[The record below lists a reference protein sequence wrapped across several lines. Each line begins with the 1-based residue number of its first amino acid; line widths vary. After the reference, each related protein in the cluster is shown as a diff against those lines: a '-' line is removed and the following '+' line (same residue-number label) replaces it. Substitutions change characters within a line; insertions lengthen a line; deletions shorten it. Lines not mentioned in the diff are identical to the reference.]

1 MYRGPV
7 LNKRKSE
14 LSRSVHSSLLSD
26 CRCNVTS
33 CLMLPP
39 QCLPCHSGLSIHWNH
54 EPEYNFSPFS
64 CICLIFFHSCEQSK
78 TLWNNTNSQA
88 IHDKFKFYTWNLEET
103 LEKRESMDHLPTS
116 PLQKKLQHAFNFP
129 I

>member
-7 LNKRKSE
+7 LNERKSE
-14 LSRSVHSSLLSD
+14 LSTSVHSSLLSD

-39 QCLPCHSGLSIHWNH
+39 QCLPCHSDLYIETMSQSTT
-54 EPEYNFSPFS
+54 FLLLVAFV
-64 CICLIFFHSCEQSK
+64 LFFHSCEQSK

-116 PLQKKLQHAFNFP
+116 PLQKMLQHAFNFP